1 MIVRLCKAVI
11 MMFCILFSAMKDSRF
26 SPITAEEFPCLH
38 CSVSILTK
46 FEEAHDYLD
55 WEVCD

>member
-1 MIVRLCKAVI
+1 